1 MHNLPGVGIE
11 IGSNK
16 PPVNPPNAGGKLRL
30 RTLSDLDGRSTAYK
44 IAAGLRDDMIADAGG
59 VDALSAVKVK
69 MIESVATMTAVIE
82 HYHSLILSGDTTVA
96 LGELATLTNTRNR
109 TAQLVGLGKTTKTLD
124 LDDYVSQTY
133 GAKR

>member
-1 MHNLPGVGIE
+1 MQTR
-11 IGSNK
+11 K
-16 PPVNPPNAGGKLRL
+16 PPIAATKDTGKLRL

-69 MIESVATMTAVIE
+69 LVESVATMTAVIE
-82 HYHSLILSGDTTVA
+82 HYHSLILSGDTTVP

-109 TAQLVGLGKTTKTLD
+109 TAQLVGLGKASKTLD

-133 GAKR
+133 GAKQ